1 MSKILITGAGGY
13 IGSVSADLFLNSG
26 YEVVGIDNFT
36 TGYRAPLEYFKGK
49 YGDKFRFY
57 EGDMTTDLSSVF
69 EKESQTGAPFDAVIH
84 YAASC
89 LVDESMKKP
98 GKYFINNVGS
108 TSILLSLMNKKKPLV
123 IPRLKCYGE
132 HVNDHQVTISKYL
145 ASRELVYLLDEYP
158 SLEAAVKRLQN
169 KITINKVLINTKQ
182 LVDYL
187 SGLD

>member
-1 MSKILITGAGGY
+1 MIFVTVGTSPYKFTRLFDLIKVLARKMPHTEFIIQSGQ
-13 IGSVSADLFLNSG
+13 FG
-26 YEVVGIDNFT
+26 YEMDIHPNIRT
-36 TGYRAPLEYFKGK
+36 TNYFSFHKMK
-49 YGDKFRFY
+49 
-57 EGDMTTDLSSVF
+57 DLIKNADF
-69 EKESQTGAPFDAVIH
+69 VICH
-84 YAASC
+84 SG
-89 LVDESMKKP
+89 M
-98 GKYFINNVGS
+98 G
-108 TSILLSLMNKKKPLV
+108 SILLSLMNKKKPLV

>member
-13 IGSVSADLFLNSG
+13 IGSVAADLFLKSG
-26 YEVVGIDNFT
+26 YEVVGVDNFA

-57 EGDMTTDLSSVF
+57 EGDLTTDLSSVF

-108 TSILLSLMNKKKPLV
+108 TSILLSLMNKFEVKILSSHQHVLSMVRQNIIRSMRNIRLTRQPLMEHPKKWPKKLFN
-123 IPRLKCYGE
+123 GME
-132 HVNDHQVTISKYL
+132 N
-145 ASRELVYLLDEYP
+145 
-158 SLEAAVKRLQN
+158 
-169 KITINKVLINTKQ
+169 
-182 LVDYL
+182 
-187 SGLD
+187 